1 MIDLCIIGSGLSGS
15 FLADKISR
23 KLDIEIY
30 DKARG
35 VGGRTSNRR
44 FKNYSLTMALT
55 NLQLKQKN
63 LNLFCCHLRIR
74 GY

>member
-35 VGGRTSNRR
+35 V
-44 FKNYSLTMALT
+44 
-55 NLQLKQKN
+55 
-63 LNLFCCHLRIR
+63 
-74 GY
+74 

>member
-44 FKNYSLTMALT
+44 FKNYSFDHGTHEFTAET
-55 NLQLKQKN
+55 KK
-63 LNLFCCHLRIR
+63 FK
-74 GY
+74 